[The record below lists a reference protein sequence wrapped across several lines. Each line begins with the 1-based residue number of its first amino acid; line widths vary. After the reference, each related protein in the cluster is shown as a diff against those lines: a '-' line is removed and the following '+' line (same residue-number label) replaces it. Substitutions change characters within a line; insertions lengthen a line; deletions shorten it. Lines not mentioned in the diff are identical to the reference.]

1 MSPAESQKSNDRVT
15 DENGIC
21 HPEIHFTV
29 DGDPVESEKQVM
41 TPNEIIRQFGEG
53 RDPATNY
60 LVRIEGKNT
69 EIYKNKG
76 DVPIELH
83 DGMRFQIISTGP
95 TPVSDDSPR
104 TSIDVFL
111 TGLRDLGYEPMIPS
125 KYPDHV
131 VFDYEVKIGR
141 FAGQKMHIGL
151 VVPSDWPLTPPG
163 GPHVSPRLHPPS
175 SDGAHPTGHIF
186 PGHSKNFASAIGGD
200 WQYWSRPFPNWNTA
214 KKTADTYMAYIW
226 KLWETQ

>member
-1 MSPAESQKSNDRVT
+1 MT

-69 EIYKNKG
+69 ESYKDKG
-76 DVPIELH
+76 NVPIELH

-95 TPVSDDSPR
+95 TPVSDDSHR
-104 TSIDVFL
+104 TSIDGFL
-111 TGLRDLGYEPMIPS
+111 TGLRELGYEPMIPS
-125 KYPDHV
+125 EYPDHI
-131 VFDYEVKIGR
+131 VFDYEVQIGR
-141 FAGQKMHIGL
+141 FAGRKMRIGL

-163 GPHVSPRLHPPS
+163 GPHVSPRLHPPR

-186 PGHSKNFASAIGGD
+186 PDHSKNFASVIGGD